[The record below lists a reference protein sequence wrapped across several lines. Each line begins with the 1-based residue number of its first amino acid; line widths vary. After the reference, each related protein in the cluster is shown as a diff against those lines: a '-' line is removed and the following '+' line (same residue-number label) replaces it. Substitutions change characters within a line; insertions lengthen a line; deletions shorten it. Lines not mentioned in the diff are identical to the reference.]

1 MPTIAMF
8 QAADLFA
15 LLGVVVFIS
24 YYTFL
29 SPWWREAFGLTL
41 VIKDAILGGLLLL
54 IAFSLFFGLTRLD
67 DDVVAWAQ
75 LILLFGAGAAL
86 LWRAVVFGQLAVAE
100 GRDWAPTWLRR
111 MLDRQQARRRRRRPR
126 GRAD

>member
-1 MPTIAMF
+1 MPTILMYRIG
-8 QAADLFA
+8 DLFA
-15 LLGVVVFIS
+15 LAGVVVFIS

-54 IAFSLFFGLTRLD
+54 IALSLFFGLSRLD
-67 DDVVAWAQ
+67 DDVVAWCQ
-75 LILLFGAGAAL
+75 LVLLFGAGGAL

-100 GRDWAPTWLRR
+100 GRDWAPRWLRR
-111 MLDRQQARRRRRRPR
+111 RLDRFQARRR
-126 GRAD
+126 AD